1 MKNRAIWSKCKKH
14 VFESPKVSTIFKI
27 GQKKCPKMKLVI
39 YFGLFFLMFCNN
51 ILKGLKESQVLNL
64 KKSINIFIFQ
74 LKESQVLNLKN
85 YNIYCFNLIN
95 IY

>member
-1 MKNRAIWSKCKKH
+1 M
-14 VFESPKVSTIFKI
+14 
-27 GQKKCPKMKLVI
+27 

-51 ILKGLKESQVLNL
+51 ILKGLKEIQVLNL
-64 KKSINIFIFQ
+64 KKSINIFIFELKESQ
-74 LKESQVLNLKN
+74 VLNLKISINIFIFELKESQVLNLKN